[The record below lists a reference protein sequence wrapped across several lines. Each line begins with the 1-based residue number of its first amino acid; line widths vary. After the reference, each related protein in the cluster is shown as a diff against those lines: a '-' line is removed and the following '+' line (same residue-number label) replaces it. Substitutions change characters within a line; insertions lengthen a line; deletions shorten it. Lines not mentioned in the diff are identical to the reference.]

1 MPNLKLYALRRYRKG
16 PLVTDQFGDVVYFD
30 NKILA
35 KIHRD
40 RISYRAVVT
49 LGPDHKSFIKGE

>member
-1 MPNLKLYALRRYRKG
+1 VSSLKLYGLRRYRKG
-16 PLVTDQFGDVVYFD
+16 PLVTDQFGDAVYFD

-35 KIHRD
+35 KIHRN
-40 RISYRAVVT
+40 RISPRAVVT

>member
-1 MPNLKLYALRRYRKG
+1 MKLYGLRKYRKG
-16 PLVTDQFGDVVYFD
+16 PPVTDQFGEPLYFD
-30 NKILA
+30 NKIMA

-40 RISYRAVVT
+40 RISCRAVVT

>member
-1 MPNLKLYALRRYRKG
+1 VSSLKLYGLRRYRKG
-16 PLVTDQFGDVVYFD
+16 PLVTDQFGDAVYFD

-35 KIHRD
+35 KIQRN
-40 RISYRAVVT
+40 RISPRAVVT